1 MNKKII
7 IIISSIL
14 IVLVLG
20 VFGVLIF
27 KKDILEKDDLEEDI
41 TITQNKKYLSANFA
55 LMLYEKGNSYINNN
69 LNLDKLE
76 IDKILEVSSDDLLDN
91 IDKEYE
97 DCKGTLTIEKDA
109 SGIIVYGIESNCK
122 DADENDMKVKIKAY
136 GNMKIDENNGY
147 VINELHKTEN
157 GYEATLAYRLY
168 EENSS
173 SSNGL
178 NGVLELDDD
187 LNIIDVKKLEEAK
200 LGLNTI
206 IWYLDNGYLIDWFRN
221 INKDQVI
228 SYYDKDLK
236 LVWEK
241 DLNNNNTATIGNFVY
256 ETSEYLYFEY
266 YTNTNQLVKID
277 KSNGEILDNV
287 TFKGEAISTITY
299 KNNNLYTYGLY
310 PKEIYEYDI
319 NYNLKKTIDISKY
332 QEVETD
338 KCQFGYDI
346 KITPKYI
353 FYRNCLK
360 SVFVLDLDGKMLNKT
375 LESEILDYVNS
386 FDFSLEEDGYVIG
399 VEGLMN
405 SGEYVTDSN
414 LYKLVKKDF
423 NHNIIY
429 QKVIPKNYAYNKL
442 KELGLNLGN
451 DSSSVSGFV
460 SGKYMETITDAENG
474 IEIIV
479 SYE

>member
-1 MNKKII
+1 MNKKVI
-7 IIISSIL
+7 IIISCIL

-27 KKDILEKDDLEEDI
+27 KKDLLDKDDLKEDL

-178 NGVLELDDD
+178 NGILEFDDD
-187 LNIIDVKKLEEAK
+187 LNIINVKKLEEAK

-346 KITPKYI
+346 KIYI
-353 FYRNCLK
+353 L
-360 SVFVLDLDGKMLNKT
+360 
-375 LESEILDYVNS
+375 
-386 FDFSLEEDGYVIG
+386 
-399 VEGLMN
+399 
-405 SGEYVTDSN
+405 
-414 LYKLVKKDF
+414 
-423 NHNIIY
+423 
-429 QKVIPKNYAYNKL
+429 
-442 KELGLNLGN
+442 
-451 DSSSVSGFV
+451 
-460 SGKYMETITDAENG
+460 
-474 IEIIV
+474 
-479 SYE
+479 